1 MILGRTLREVI
12 NRRSQGVLKDL
23 EGVERSCRRDRI
35 SGRESREEITKVNDR
50 KRETTE
56 TS

>member
-35 SGRESREEITKVNDR
+35 GGRESRDEIPKVNDR
-50 KRETTE
+50 KRETAE